1 MIGDAKGIPLSNGAI
16 YHAYSIGVGFGSKV
30 YAESNAFADLVA
42 AYNAAYNAAN
52 GTAVGSGA
60 GRTPAL
66 FTRVHPPRALR
77 ALVPAGAGA
86 GRLR

>member
-1 MIGDAKGIPLSNGAI
+1 MGL
-16 YHAYSIGVGFGSKV
+16 GSKV
-30 YAESNAFADLVA
+30 YAESNAFDGIAAAKVLSVLNGTAITAKDNLVA

-52 GTAVGSGA
+52 GTAVGSDA
-60 GRTPAL
+60 GWTPAL